1 MAIDKI
7 IPQYLNGDADERTSQ
22 NGDMI
27 DALNV
32 TLSPGRLG
40 RGEGVIKNIKGTS
53 SISPASDGDT
63 LNSSF
68 SYTAIGSVTDETSG
82 DIYWFLHCNTST
94 DHRILKYD
102 DSSGNYSTVLKGN
115 WLNFN
120 ENFYITA
127 NILRVYLPETDYES
141 VILYFTDNFN
151 EPRKINLST
160 VGQDYYQSL
169 TDAEKDFAFNA
180 IKAAQTTP
188 LSVFFTTD
196 TGYSKNNF
204 VQNPFQYAIQYI
216 YNDNEESALS
226 TYSKLSVNPR
236 DLVDGLSTGSFT
248 VTKNAFNIC
257 NIRLNLIDDIS
268 DLKRVRIVARR
279 GNSGSFFLVDE
290 FNPYEDKS
298 AVLDTGEFLLYDS
311 STRTYRFR
319 NDVLGE
325 TYDPTI
331 QNKMY
336 DNVPLK
342 ARGQS
347 VSANRLIYSNYTE
360 GRDNFNINEY
370 ARNYSSFTPPTI
382 RVSYGSEE
390 GRDLNLYND
399 YTPVISL
406 AQGDTRLYMNFDNLV
421 DVTTIP
427 VNTFTNFSF
436 DFEITGVLENTTQ
449 DPDKTPFITL
459 PVIKDTT
466 FGPGVIVDASIES
479 LNLQNQ
485 VSAVT
490 ISDFFMSNQELSL
503 QDYVAQIAEEIS
515 QQTYTFEYNVVEE
528 DDIEIVFED
537 GVSRTVYGK
546 IKLEIKFDYDIS
558 STNPETLL
566 LLPVVQGVRLNE
578 AFISEDPS
586 GGSNTT
592 DYYFFDAALAS
603 PASDSDE
610 WDEQGWGLSTLTTSD
625 VELSIIKN
633 ARIGS
638 FKAGSYHKLGI
649 VYYDKYNRSSFVNEL
664 GSFYVKWP
672 GERNQYEGLG
682 ASSVT
687 VDFHPGQGNDLQ
699 AAPSWAEGYQ
709 IVYTGSTDIDS
720 YVQYR
725 AFNGYSRIFRNDD
738 ELPFD
743 QDSNNNSYI
752 PTYPNVIDEAHVG
765 DPDFTKC
772 QIYVNIDS
780 LDAYNSDR
788 ESLRNYSFTKG
799 DKLRIV
805 SFERT
810 TQDPDNNSGYL
821 TTTEYPLANDGSIME
836 FDIVGVEV
844 IDATAGA
851 DNPLHNTSH
860 TDGGHYHEQY
870 TGTFLVLEQPEI
882 SSGAEFTDSN
892 GVVQPLAYPGFD
904 FFSVSYNRFY
914 TATRWVAY
922 KYRSP
927 NATSQNNTPEILSNT
942 ARNYWGNNVV
952 VELYSPKKRS
962 SNDTYYEIGERHPL
976 NITSSLADG
985 TAMATYGSG
994 SVTLDSGDTHWRPV
1008 ATLTKPGWPGDNF
1021 TPNSNRS
1028 FYLDKYLES
1037 STLSD
1042 FYDSTFWDRGRPN
1055 AVLTSASEKTI
1066 SNSLTY
1072 SDAYEQNSGTFTLS
1086 SFDPSLANFFE
1097 LDLKYGSINYIN
1109 SYNDDLVCLQER
1121 KLSLIPINKNIIEYA
1136 QGSSNVAISTNVF
1149 GNARY
1154 SSGEYGCGS
1163 NPEAVISVDND
1174 LYFVDPNKEAV
1185 LRFSG
1190 GQVSVISDVG
1200 VKTFFRD
1207 NIFASGNNR
1216 FFSGFDLDENAYY
1229 ITSKGASTNTIGYS
1243 TLANRWQSR
1252 YSFTPDYY
1260 ATSKGDMYSFYGGIW
1275 KHTNEDERCLIY
1287 GDEDQF
1293 FVEVV
1298 SKIQPSKVK
1307 VFNALSYEGDVIS
1320 TNTDEEG
1327 FWTVPSG
1334 GITTDL
1340 GTTTGS
1346 VTDFK
1351 KKEGSMFA
1359 VMPRRNVTGYYESH
1373 NLSIGALEFVSG
1385 NLSAAVYYS
1394 DRNVSRLPIPLNTP
1408 IQFTVPGSGFYYD
1421 VVIKSVKG
1429 KKIVFDFSSAS
1440 TSSPSGVNP
1449 DSFEVALSQG
1459 TPLPV
1464 LINFDSSVNG
1474 DAIRGHWASVK
1485 LSGNTRSETQL
1496 YCVNLHVSDSKLQ
1509 HALDQQ

>member
-7 IPQYLNGDADERTSQ
+7 IPQYLNKDVDERLSQ

-40 RGEGVIKNIKGTS
+40 RGEGIIKNIKGTNAIS
-53 SISPASDGDT
+53 SASDNDV

-82 DIYWFLHCNTST
+82 DIYWFLFCDDTPS
-94 DHRILKYD
+94 DHRILKYS
-102 DSSGNYSTVLKGN
+102 DSSGTYSTVLRGS
-115 WLNFN
+115 WLNFSKS
-120 ENFYITA
+120 FYITA
-127 NILRVYLPETDYES
+127 NVLRTYLPETDYES
-141 VILYFTDNFN
+141 VILYFTDNRN
-151 EPRKINLST
+151 EPRKINVST

-169 TDAEKDFAFNA
+169 TDAEKDFAFNT

-188 LSVFFTTD
+188 LSVFFNTD
-196 TGYSKNNF
+196 TSYPRNNF
-204 VQNPFQYAIQYI
+204 IQNPLQYAIQYI
-216 YNDNEESALS
+216 YNDGEESALS

-236 DLVDGLSTGSFT
+236 DLIDGLSTGSFN
-248 VTKNAFNIC
+248 VRKNAFNIC

-279 GNSGSFFLVDE
+279 GNSGNFFLVDE
-290 FNPYEDKS
+290 FNPYEDKN
-298 AVLDTGEFLLYDS
+298 AVLNTGEYLLYDS

-319 NDVLGE
+319 NDVVGE
-325 TYDPTI
+325 LADPGI

-360 GRDNFNINEY
+360 GRDNFDINEY
-370 ARNYSSFTPPTI
+370 TRNYSSFTPPSI
-382 RVSYGSEE
+382 RVSYGLEE
-390 GRDLNLYND
+390 GQDLNLYNGH
-399 YTPVISL
+399 TPVLSL
-406 AQGDTRLYMNFDNLV
+406 AQGDTRVYMNFDNLV

-427 VNTFTNFSF
+427 VNTFTDFSF
-436 DFEITGVLENTTQ
+436 DFEITGNLENTTQ
-449 DPDKTPFITL
+449 APDKTPFITPL
-459 PVIKDTT
+459 VRKQSGNNIT
-466 FGPGVIVDASIES
+466 FISSSIES
-479 LNLQNQ
+479 LNLQDQ
-485 VSAVT
+485 ISAVT
-490 ISDFFMSNQELSL
+490 ISEFFVSNQELSL
-503 QDYVAQIAEEIS
+503 EGYVSELAQQIS
-515 QQTYTFEYNVVEE
+515 EQTYIFEYLVGGTDGIEVVL
-528 DDIEIVFED
+528 ED
-537 GVSRTVYGK
+537 GNVGIVYGK
-546 IKLEIKFDYDIS
+546 VKLEIKFDYDIS

-566 LLPVVQGVRLNE
+566 LLPVVTGVRLNE
-578 AFISEDPS
+578 AFIADSENYISYSFADP
-586 GGSNTT
+586 G
-592 DYYFFDAALAS
+592 LAS
-603 PASDSDE
+603 PASDSDD
-610 WDEQGWGLSTLTTSD
+610 WDEQGWGTGMVSTSNVD
-625 VELSIIKN
+625 LSIIRSGK
-633 ARIGS
+633 IGS
-638 FKAGSYHKLGI
+638 FKAGSHHKLGV
-649 VYYDKYNRSSFVNEL
+649 VYYDKYNRSGFVNEL

-672 GERNQYEGLG
+672 GERNQYEGFG
-682 ASSVT
+682 AASVT
-687 VDFHPGQGNDLQ
+687 VDLHPGQGNNLQ

-725 AFNGYSRIFRNDD
+725 AFNGYFRRFRNED
-738 ELPFD
+738 ELPSD
-743 QDSNNNSYI
+743 QDSNNNVYI
-752 PTYPNVIDEAHVG
+752 PTYPNVIEEAHVG

-780 LDAYNSDR
+780 LDIYNADKD
-788 ESLRNYSFTKG
+788 SLRNYSFTKG

-810 TQDPDNNSGYL
+810 TQDPSDTQGYV
-821 TTTEYPLANDGSIME
+821 TTTEYPVANDGSIME

-851 DNPLHNTSH
+851 DNPLHDTTH
-860 TDGGHYHEQY
+860 TDGNHYHEQY

-882 SSGAEFTDSN
+882 SAGAEFIDSN
-892 GVVQPLAYPGFD
+892 GDFQPLAYPGFD
-904 FFSVSYNRFY
+904 FFSVAYNAAFFTRF
-914 TATRWVAY
+914 VAY
-922 KYRSP
+922 KYRSQS
-927 NATSQNNTPEILSNT
+927 ATSANNTPALITNGQ
-942 ARNYWGNNVV
+942 RNYWGNNVV
-952 VELYSPKKRS
+952 VELYTPKQRS
-962 SNDTYYEIGERHPL
+962 SSDIYYEIGERQPL

-985 TAMATYGSG
+985 TPMATYGPG
-994 SVTLDSGDTHWRPV
+994 IVALDSGDTHWRPV
-1008 ATLTKPGWPGDNF
+1008 ATLTKPGWPNDNF
-1021 TPNSNRS
+1021 TAKNKKA

-1037 STLSD
+1037 STVSD
-1042 FYDSTFWDRGRPN
+1042 FYDSEFWDRGRPN
-1055 AVLTSASEKTI
+1055 AVLPSASEKTI

-1072 SDAYEQNSGTFTLS
+1072 SDAYEQNSGVFKLS
-1086 SFDPSLANFFE
+1086 SFDPSLGNYVE
-1097 LDLKYGSINYIN
+1097 LDLKYGAINYIG

-1121 KLSLIPINKNIIEYA
+1121 KLSLVPINKNIIEYA

-1154 SSGEYGCGS
+1154 SSGEYGCGP
-1163 NPEAVISVDND
+1163 NPEAVLSVDND
-1174 LYFVDPNKEAV
+1174 IYFVDANKEAV

-1200 VKTFFRD
+1200 IKTFFRD

-1229 ITSKGASTNTIGYS
+1229 ITSKGSSTNTVGYS
-1243 TLANRWQSR
+1243 ISANKWQSR
-1252 YSFTPDYY
+1252 YSFAPDYY
-1260 ATSKGDMYSFYGGIW
+1260 ATSRGDMYSFYGGLW
-1275 KHTNEDERCLIY
+1275 KHNNENERCLIY
-1287 GDEDQF
+1287 GDEQQF
-1293 FVEVV
+1293 FVEVI
-1298 SKIQPSKVK
+1298 SKIQPSRVK

-1346 VTDFK
+1346 VTEFK

-1373 NLSIGALEFVSG
+1373 NLTLGALDFISG
-1385 NLSAAVYYS
+1385 NLSSAVYYS
-1394 DRNVSRLPIPLNTP
+1394 DRNVARLPIPVGTP
-1408 IQFTVPGSGFYYD
+1408 IPQFTVPGSGFYYN
-1421 VVIKSVKG
+1421 VVIKSVNG
-1429 KKIVFDFSSAS
+1429 KKIVFDFSNAS

-1449 DSFEVALSQG
+1449 DSFEQSLSG
-1459 TPLPV
+1459 GGPLPT
-1464 LINFDSSVNG
+1464 IMNFDNSVNG

-1485 LSGNTRSETQL
+1485 LRGNTSTETQL
-1496 YCVNLHVSDSKLQ
+1496 YCINLHVSDSKLQ